1 MAAAPRLDLF
11 NDSLERCA
19 ASEGF
24 LDRFYALFL
33 ASDPEVAEKFVGTD
47 QRRQNKML
55 RRSFYLIML
64 SSQDE
69 QSASADLLK
78 IAQRHDRGNLDIS
91 PRLYE
96 LWLECLLQAAEEH
109 DAKFDARTRDAWV
122 QTMRVGIDVLIAA
135 Y

>member
-33 ASDPEVAEKFVGTD
+33 ASDPEIAKKFEGTD
-47 QRRQNKML
+47 RRRQNKML

-64 SSQDE
+64 SSQGE
-69 QSASADLLK
+69 KSASNDLQK
-78 IAQRHDRGNLDIS
+78 IAERHDRANLDIS
-91 PRLYE
+91 PKLYE
-96 LWLECLLQAAEEH
+96 LWLECLLRAAEEH
-109 DAKFDARTRDAWV
+109 DPKFDEEIRDAWV
-122 QTMRVGIDVLIAA
+122 QTMRVGIEVLIAA